1 MYIVNCIV
9 GGMRFWFFE
18 KEIYLK
24 NSLIVNLLGYG
35 IELLIIKRNIILE
48 KVLFINNV
56 EGVVFIEFNGRW
68 MDGFLYG

>member
-1 MYIVNCIV
+1 MV
-9 GGMRFWFFE
+9 GGMRVWFFE

-35 IELLIIKRNIILE
+35 IELLIMKRNIILE